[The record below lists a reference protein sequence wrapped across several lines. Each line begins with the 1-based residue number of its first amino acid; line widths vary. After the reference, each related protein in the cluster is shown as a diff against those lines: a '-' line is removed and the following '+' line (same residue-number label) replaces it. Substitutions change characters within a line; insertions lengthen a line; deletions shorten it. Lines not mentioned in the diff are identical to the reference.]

1 MQHSDK
7 LNIHNLTLIALFFYL
22 LTFIVIIYFK
32 IISYNKFVTKYIT
45 KYIINKFIIGLAGT
59 LLILFIFYVYNKNGK
74 INYNKNYIEEYK
86 SYINII
92 IISIPIVV
100 YIIIKKIILA

>member
-32 IISYNKFVTKYIT
+32 IISYKKPTTYIT